1 MDKILIP
8 ARRGSKGW
16 ANKNRKLLRYTLEAL
31 DEESRAKTTILTN
44 DAVIEHQAHLY
55 GVKSAYRADTSERDT
70 SSVLEAIKPHCKDM
84 DKDTVITMLYLTYP
98 YRTMKDIRRVWEY
111 WNDRQP
117 ESLLCRKRPKTHP
130 YLCITN
136 VDLMDRGDQL
146 ITHGLYRRQ
155 DYPEVWEITHFVS
168 MFRVSE
174 IRKLNGNCYNS
185 ETAFFLLDEKYM
197 TNDIDSEDDL

>member
-55 GVKSAYRADTSERDT
+55 GVSSEYRADTSERDT

-98 YRTMKDIRRVWEY
+98 YRTMKDIRSVWQY

-117 ESLLCRKRPKTHP
+117 ESLLCRKKPKTHP
-130 YLCITN
+130 YLCITD